1 MRTANAALPSV
12 QSEREVPPLT
22 TYRFYLCDLTV
33 PPPQPAPIAGGKAI
47 EPHHTPHNTHRHT
60 FIHTVGV
67 IVGVGGGYTR
77 VLD

>member
-1 MRTANAALPSV
+1 MHTANATLPSV
-12 QSEREVPPLT
+12 QSKREVPPLT

-47 EPHHTPHNTHRHT
+47 EPHHTHHNT
-60 FIHTVGV
+60 HTVGV

-77 VLD
+77 VHD